1 MAEEA
6 ATTTGAVDESTA
18 DSATTA
24 TATEA
29 TTTEGEAALGDAGK
43 KALDAMKAARNE
55 AKAEAKR
62 IADELAALKA
72 QVEGKQA
79 EFEAEKKAR
88 EAESA
93 ALTKANE
100 RILKAEI
107 RAAAA
112 GKLNDP
118 KDALSFIDLSAFE
131 VGADGEVDGDAVAA
145 AIDDLIKTKPY
156 LAAQGKRFEGDADG
170 GTRKESGPR
179 QLTRD
184 DLSRM
189 SPQEIDA
196 AREKG
201 ELRDLLSGK

>member
-6 ATTTGAVDESTA
+6 ATTTDAVDESTA
-18 DSATTA
+18 DSATA
-24 TATEA
+24 AATEA
-29 TTTEGEAALGDAGK
+29 TTTEGETALGDAGK
-43 KALDAMKAARNE
+43 KALDAMKAQRNE

-62 IADELAALKA
+62 VADELAALKA

-88 EAESA
+88 ELEAG
-93 ALTKANE
+93 ALAKANE
-100 RILKAEI
+100 RILKAEV

-112 GKLNDP
+112 GKLADP
-118 KDALSFIDLSAFE
+118 ADALRFLDLSALE

-145 AIDDLIKTKPY
+145 AINDLIKTKPY

-170 GTRKESGPR
+170 GTRKESGPK

-189 SPQEIDA
+189 SPEEIDRA
-196 AREKG
+196 HSEGRFS
-201 ELRDLLSGK
+201 DLLGG